1 MSDWKNIL
9 YYGDSL
15 DIMSE
20 HIEDESVDLIYLEW
34 LISDIRKLK

>member
-1 MSDWKNIL
+1 MSDWKNKL

-15 DIMSE
+15 YIMSE
-20 HIEDESVDLIYLEW
+20 HIEDESADLIYLEW